1 MKNETKKTVLLVEDE
16 YLLAM
21 AEQMRLAEYGYIVM
35 IAHTGENAIAI
46 IEEKPEIEIVLMD
59 INLGNGMDGTE
70 AAREILKRKNVPIVF
85 LSSHC
90 EPTVVEKTEKITS
103 YGYVVKNSGITVLD
117 ASIKMAFKLFESNQR
132 LVNSEERY
140 RRITD
145 SIIDYVYTAYLEN
158 GEVVKTVHGSA
169 CFGIT
174 GFSSD
179 EFSVDPYLWFKIIV
193 PEDRDRVNQ
202 HFSDILTIGTQ
213 ETIVHR
219 IIRKDGIVRWIANT
233 PVLNHNAAGKLVSY
247 DGVIRDITDRIVA
260 EDKLRETNE
269 MLSLF
274 ITRSPVIA
282 YIKEVT
288 TTESRLLQASYNYQ
302 QIMRIRELDIIGKTM
317 TELFPPEFAKK
328 ETVEDISVI
337 ESGQVMEFFEDL
349 NGRNYSSVKFPIL
362 KGDKRLLAGY
372 CIDITERKHAEM
384 ALADSE
390 TRYRRLFETAQ
401 DGILILDADS
411 GRITDVNPYL
421 IGLLGYSKEQLISKA
436 IWEIGLFKDVLVNK
450 GNFLELQQ
458 KRYIRYEDLPLV
470 TSRGEKIDVEFV
482 SNVYFV
488 NHNKVIQCN
497 IRNIMDRKQEKEQL
511 NNSEI
516 KYRRL
521 FETAQDG
528 ILILDADTGEIVDVN
543 PFLVDMLGYSKEQFL
558 NKAIWEIG
566 LFKDIVAN
574 KANFIELQNRE
585 YLRYEDLP
593 LETASGEIAQVE
605 FVSNVYLVDL
615 HKVIQC
621 NIRNITDRK
630 IGEKKINEL
639 LVEKELLLK
648 EVHHRIKNNM
658 FTISSLL
665 ALQAENIEN
674 PVAKEALEDAQGRIQ
689 SMMVLY
695 NRLFQSTNYR
705 SIPIA
710 EYISALIDEIM
721 ANFPN
726 RNAIKIQTKL
736 DDFEL
741 DAGKLQPLGIIINE
755 LLTNIMKYAFAG
767 KSQGIITICASA
779 KDKQVTISVEDD
791 GIGLPVTVDFD
802 RSTGFGLMLIR
813 QLTDQLKGSIRIER
827 GNGTKILLEFGDIV

>member
-755 LLTNIMKYAFAG
+755 LLTNIMKYASAG

>member
-1 MKNETKKTVLLVEDE
+1 
-16 YLLAM
+16 
-21 AEQMRLAEYGYIVM
+21 
-35 IAHTGENAIAI
+35 
-46 IEEKPEIEIVLMD
+46 
-59 INLGNGMDGTE
+59 
-70 AAREILKRKNVPIVF
+70 
-85 LSSHC
+85 
-90 EPTVVEKTEKITS
+90 
-103 YGYVVKNSGITVLD
+103 
-117 ASIKMAFKLFESNQR
+117 
-132 LVNSEERY
+132 
-140 RRITD
+140 
-145 SIIDYVYTAYLEN
+145 
-158 GEVVKTVHGSA
+158 
-169 CFGIT
+169 
-174 GFSSD
+174 
-179 EFSVDPYLWFKIIV
+179 
-193 PEDRDRVNQ
+193 
-202 HFSDILTIGTQ
+202 
-213 ETIVHR
+213 
-219 IIRKDGIVRWIANT
+219 
-233 PVLNHNAAGKLVSY
+233 
-247 DGVIRDITDRIVA
+247 
-260 EDKLRETNE
+260 
-269 MLSLF
+269 
-274 ITRSPVIA
+274 
-282 YIKEVT
+282 
-288 TTESRLLQASYNYQ
+288 
-302 QIMRIRELDIIGKTM
+302 
-317 TELFPPEFAKK
+317 
-328 ETVEDISVI
+328 
-337 ESGQVMEFFEDL
+337 
-349 NGRNYSSVKFPIL
+349 
-362 KGDKRLLAGY
+362 
-372 CIDITERKHAEM
+372 
-384 ALADSE
+384 
-390 TRYRRLFETAQ
+390 
-401 DGILILDADS
+401 
-411 GRITDVNPYL
+411 
-421 IGLLGYSKEQLISKA
+421 
-436 IWEIGLFKDVLVNK
+436 
-450 GNFLELQQ
+450 
-458 KRYIRYEDLPLV
+458 
-470 TSRGEKIDVEFV
+470 
-482 SNVYFV
+482 
-488 NHNKVIQCN
+488 
-497 IRNIMDRKQEKEQL
+497 MDRKQEKEQL